1 MKNPPLA
8 QLLPSLKKSII
19 PNPTAKFEK
28 VNSFVKWG
36 KGAGREGGSNYV
48 TPLSITKMGLV
59 EGPRSINI
67 SNK

>member
-36 KGAGREGGSNYV
+36 KGAGREGVKLCYSIIHYKDGVSRGSTFY
-48 TPLSITKMGLV
+48 KH
-59 EGPRSINI
+59 
-67 SNK
+67 KQ